1 MVLYDVYKRPLVVV
15 HKTSV
20 CSKATLFLILCILLT
35 VISPFLIVYRSQG
48 LWIKHA
54 EYREQADVHFK
65 HQVLIVSD
73 TASGP
78 LVWSNQPSFNNLMR
92 KYLRIPLVKSYEEDE
107 NHDGVNDRLVFSLN
121 IPLLSNELV
130 YGTTLL
136 LTFDYRLHHMCE
148 LIMEGAGLFQH
159 ASGVP
164 VSALYVTTDLSLHQR
179 QPLPP
184 SGIHDLYNT
193 SVLPSS
199 VSDTRSWR
207 LQEILS
213 SYWKRNITTKY
224 TNTYTS
230 WQTGQ
235 SDSFTINLVV
245 QYPEQTVLYIPGFWY
260 VLKWAWIQYFA
271 VLVIL
276 AYVISLIKDWVY
288 QNQVVSTWVQFPSK
302 KER

>member
-1 MVLYDVYKRPLVVV
+1 M
-15 HKTSV
+15 
-20 CSKATLFLILCILLT
+20 
-35 VISPFLIVYRSQG
+35 
-48 LWIKHA
+48 
-54 EYREQADVHFK
+54 
-65 HQVLIVSD
+65 
-73 TASGP
+73 
-78 LVWSNQPSFNNLMR
+78 WSTQPSFNNLMGN
-92 KYLRIPLVKSYEEDE
+92 YLRIPLVKSYEEDE

-159 ASGVP
+159 TSGVP
-164 VSALYVTTDLSLHQR
+164 VSAFHVTTDLALHQR

-184 SGIHDLYNT
+184 SGIHALYNT
-193 SVLPSS
+193 SILPSS
-199 VSDTRSWR
+199 ISDTRSWR
-207 LQEILS
+207 FQEIFS
-213 SYWKRNITTKY
+213 SYWKRNITTRF
-224 TNTYTS
+224 TNLYTS

-302 KER
+302 KDG